1 MWLSQD
7 RAANGHVGPRL
18 CRRVADRRA
27 RDNGDVL
34 HAAQLTPI
42 EFDPWGLPT

>member
-7 RAANGHVGPRL
+7 RAANGHVAPRL
-18 CRRVADRRA
+18 CRRLADRPARA
-27 RDNGDVL
+27 NGDVL